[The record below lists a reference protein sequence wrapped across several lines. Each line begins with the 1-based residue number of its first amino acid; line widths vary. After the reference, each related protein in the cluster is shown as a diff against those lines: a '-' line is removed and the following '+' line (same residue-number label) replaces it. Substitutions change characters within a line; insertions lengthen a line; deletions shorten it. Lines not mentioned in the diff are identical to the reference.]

1 MPIKK
6 LFENAVF
13 NWVLISS
20 IVILMIITN
29 GILALK
35 TIEDLSSTQSSLYN
49 TGDIIVELDDLHNL
63 VLMAETGQR
72 GYLLTEIE
80 EYLTPYEDALGRLSV
95 QLTDTKK
102 LRSEVP
108 GQAKRIAS
116 LIVLVEQKIQEFIS
130 IESLICVGLSC
141 QQDISDEFDA

>member
-1 MPIKK
+1 MPIKS

-35 TIEDLSSTQSSLYN
+35 TIEDLSSTQNSLYN

-63 VLMAETGQR
+63 VLTNR
-72 GYLLTEIE
+72 NNRVFN
-80 EYLTPYEDALGRLSV
+80 ALSRCF
-95 QLTDTKK
+95 
-102 LRSEVP
+102 RSFMRT
-108 GQAKRIAS
+108 A
-116 LIVLVEQKIQEFIS
+116 
-130 IESLICVGLSC
+130 
-141 QQDISDEFDA
+141 

>member
-1 MPIKK
+1 MPIKS

-35 TIEDLSSTQSSLYN
+35 TIEDLSSTQNSLYN

-72 GYLLTEIE
+72 GYLLTEIM
-80 EYLTPYEDALGRLSV
+80 L
-95 QLTDTKK
+95 
-102 LRSEVP
+102 
-108 GQAKRIAS
+108 
-116 LIVLVEQKIQEFIS
+116 
-130 IESLICVGLSC
+130 
-141 QQDISDEFDA
+141 